1 MAGRFDEEMAQC
13 LDQLE
18 GGPAMPTYEYECAD
32 CGPFN
37 DVRPMAEYD
46 QPQPCP
52 DCDAMA
58 PRLLTVAAIGGGAS
72 APRPGVAPAAAH
84 PGGCGCC
91 AAPRR
96 LSAEAV

>member
-1 MAGRFDEEMAQC
+1 
-13 LDQLE
+13 
-18 GGPAMPTYEYECAD
+18 MPTYDYGCD
-32 CGPFN
+32 TCGPFSES
-37 DVRPMAEYD
+37 RPMAEFA

-52 DCDAMA
+52 GCTAM
-58 PRLLTVAAIGGGAS
+58 PQRM
-72 APRPGVAPAAAH
+72 H